1 MGMIEQRMGS
11 PNLSPEE
18 KQSLN
23 SMLQNVTEEYSALRA
38 IYPNVAIPTPSE
50 QQPPMGYPNAQG
62 SSMPVYAMPP
72 AASIETAP
80 AASSDVA
87 SDVAPAASSDV
98 ASDVAPAVSSGVAS
112 EATSTVPAEAPS
124 ESQASFPELPKLED
138 DAIAQEEPMTER
150 TIVNDIKHSWDTGV
164 NNMKEYMKDPHV
176 SGVVVA

>member
-62 SSMPVYAMPP
+62 SSMPVYVMPP

-80 AASSDVA
+80 AAST
-87 SDVAPAASSDV
+87 
-98 ASDVAPAVSSGVAS
+98 AVPSEVAS
-112 EATSTVPAEAPS
+112 EATSAAPAEAPS
-124 ESQASFPELPKLED
+124 EAPAESQATFPELPKLED

-150 TIVNDIKHSWDTGV
+150 TIVNDLKHSWDTGV

-176 SGVVVA
+176 SGVVMACRVVQGGPPEGF

>member
-62 SSMPVYAMPP
+62 SSMPVYVMPP

-80 AASSDVA
+80 AAST
-87 SDVAPAASSDV
+87 
-98 ASDVAPAVSSGVAS
+98 AVPSEVAS
-112 EATSTVPAEAPS
+112 EATSAAPAEAPS
-124 ESQASFPELPKLED
+124 EAPAESQATFPELPKLED

-150 TIVNDIKHSWDTGV
+150 TIVNDLKHSWDTGV

-176 SGVVVA
+176 SGVVMA

>member
-1 MGMIEQRMGS
+1 MGS

-38 IYPNVAIPTPSE
+38 TYPNVAIPTPSE

-72 AASIETAP
+72 AAS
-80 AASSDVA
+80 
-87 SDVAPAASSDV
+87 
-98 ASDVAPAVSSGVAS
+98 SGVAS

-124 ESQASFPELPKLED
+124 EAPAESQASFPELPKLED
-138 DAIAQEEPMTER
+138 GAIAQEEPMTER
-150 TIVNDIKHSWDTGV
+150 TIVNDLKHSWDTGV

>member
-62 SSMPVYAMPP
+62 SSMPVYVMPP

-80 AASSDVA
+80 AAST
-87 SDVAPAASSDV
+87 
-98 ASDVAPAVSSGVAS
+98 AVPSEVAS
-112 EATSTVPAEAPS
+112 EATSAAPAEAPS
-124 ESQASFPELPKLED
+124 EAPAESQATFPELPKLED

-150 TIVNDIKHSWDTGV
+150 TIVNDLKHSWDTGV

>member
-38 IYPNVAIPTPSE
+38 IYPDVAIPTPNE

-62 SSMPVYAMPP
+62 SSMPVYVMPP

-80 AASSDVA
+80 AASTE
-87 SDVAPAASSDV
+87 VAP
-98 ASDVAPAVSSGVAS
+98 
-112 EATSTVPAEAPS
+112 
-124 ESQASFPELPKLED
+124 ESQAAFPELPKLED
-138 DAIAQEEPMTER
+138 EAIAQEVPTTER
-150 TIVNDIKHSWDTGV
+150 NIVDDIKHSWETGV
-164 NNMKEYMKDPHV
+164 NNVREYMKDPHV
-176 SGVVVA
+176 GVLTMM

>member
-1 MGMIEQRMGS
+1 MIEQRMGS
-11 PNLSPEE
+11 PSLSPEE

-62 SSMPVYAMPP
+62 SSMPVYVMPP

-80 AASSDVA
+80 AAST
-87 SDVAPAASSDV
+87 
-98 ASDVAPAVSSGVAS
+98 AVPSEVAS
-112 EATSTVPAEAPS
+112 EATSAAPAEAPS
-124 ESQASFPELPKLED
+124 EAPAESQATFPELPKLED

-150 TIVNDIKHSWDTGV
+150 TIVNDLKHSWDTGV

-176 SGVVVA
+176 SGVVMA

>member
-62 SSMPVYAMPP
+62 SMSVYAMPP
-72 AASIETAP
+72 AASTE
-80 AASSDVA
+80 
-87 SDVAPAASSDV
+87 VAP
-98 ASDVAPAVSSGVAS
+98 
-112 EATSTVPAEAPS
+112 
-124 ESQASFPELPKLED
+124 ESQAAFPELPKLED
-138 DAIAQEEPMTER
+138 EAIAQEVPTTER
-150 TIVNDIKHSWDTGV
+150 NIVDDIKHSWDTGV
-164 NNMKEYMKDPHV
+164 NNVREYMKDPQV
-176 SGVVVA
+176 GVLTMM

>member
-23 SMLQNVTEEYSALRA
+23 SMLQNVTEESSALRA
-38 IYPNVAIPTPSE
+38 TYPNVAIPTPSE

-72 AASIETAP
+72 AAS
-80 AASSDVA
+80 
-87 SDVAPAASSDV
+87 
-98 ASDVAPAVSSGVAS
+98 SGVAS
-112 EATSTVPAEAPS
+112 EATSTVPAEAPSEAPS

>member
-1 MGMIEQRMGS
+1 MIEQRMGS

-62 SSMPVYAMPP
+62 SSMPVYVMPP

-80 AASSDVA
+80 AAST
-87 SDVAPAASSDV
+87 
-98 ASDVAPAVSSGVAS
+98 AVPSEVAS
-112 EATSTVPAEAPS
+112 EATSAAPAEAPS
-124 ESQASFPELPKLED
+124 EAPAESQATFPELPKLED

-150 TIVNDIKHSWDTGV
+150 TIVNDLKHSWDTGV

-176 SGVVVA
+176 SGVVMA

>member
-38 IYPNVAIPTPSE
+38 IYPNVAIPTPSK

-62 SSMPVYAMPP
+62 SSMPVYVMPP

-80 AASSDVA
+80 AAST
-87 SDVAPAASSDV
+87 
-98 ASDVAPAVSSGVAS
+98 AVPSEVAS
-112 EATSTVPAEAPS
+112 EATSAAPAEAPS
-124 ESQASFPELPKLED
+124 EAPAESQATFPELPKLED

-150 TIVNDIKHSWDTGV
+150 TIVNDLKHSWDTGV

-176 SGVVVA
+176 SGVVMA

>member
-38 IYPNVAIPTPSE
+38 TYPNVAIPTPSE

-72 AASIETAP
+72 AAS
-80 AASSDVA
+80 
-87 SDVAPAASSDV
+87 
-98 ASDVAPAVSSGVAS
+98 SGVAS

-124 ESQASFPELPKLED
+124 EAPAESQASFPELPKLED
-138 DAIAQEEPMTER
+138 GAIAQEEPMTER
-150 TIVNDIKHSWDTGV
+150 TIVNDLKHSWDTGV

>member
-18 KQSLN
+18 KQSLS

-62 SSMPVYAMPP
+62 SSMPVYVMPP

-80 AASSDVA
+80 AAST
-87 SDVAPAASSDV
+87 
-98 ASDVAPAVSSGVAS
+98 AVPSEVAS
-112 EATSTVPAEAPS
+112 EATSAAPAEAPS
-124 ESQASFPELPKLED
+124 EAPAESQATFPELPKLED

-150 TIVNDIKHSWDTGV
+150 TIVNDLKHSWDTGV

-176 SGVVVA
+176 SGVVMA

>member
-62 SSMPVYAMPP
+62 SSMPVYANP
-72 AASIETAP
+72 
-80 AASSDVA
+80 ASSE
-87 SDVAPAASSDV
+87 VAP
-98 ASDVAPAVSSGVAS
+98 
-112 EATSTVPAEAPS
+112 
-124 ESQASFPELPKLED
+124 ESQAAFPELPKLED
-138 DAIAQEEPMTER
+138 EAIAQEVPTTER
-150 TIVNDIKHSWDTGV
+150 NIVDDIKHSWDTGV
-164 NNMKEYMKDPHV
+164 NNVREYMKDPHV
-176 SGVVVA
+176 GVVVMA

>member
-38 IYPNVAIPTPSE
+38 IYPDVAIPTPNE

-72 AASIETAP
+72 AASSE
-80 AASSDVA
+80 
-87 SDVAPAASSDV
+87 
-98 ASDVAPAVSSGVAS
+98 VAS

-124 ESQASFPELPKLED
+124 EAPAESQASFPELPKLED
-138 DAIAQEEPMTER
+138 GAIAQEEPMTER
-150 TIVNDIKHSWDTGV
+150 TIVNDLKHSWDTGV

>member
-62 SSMPVYAMPP
+62 SSMPVYVMPP

-80 AASSDVA
+80 AAST
-87 SDVAPAASSDV
+87 
-98 ASDVAPAVSSGVAS
+98 AVPSEVAS
-112 EATSTVPAEAPS
+112 EATSAAPAEAPS
-124 ESQASFPELPKLED
+124 EAPAESQATFPELPKLED
-138 DAIAQEEPMTER
+138 GAIAQEEPMTER
-150 TIVNDIKHSWDTGV
+150 TIVNDLKHSWDTGV

-176 SGVVVA
+176 SGVVMA

>member
-1 MGMIEQRMGS
+1 MIEQRMGS

-38 IYPNVAIPTPSE
+38 ISPNVAIPTPSE

-62 SSMPVYAMPP
+62 SSMPVYVMPP

-80 AASSDVA
+80 AAST
-87 SDVAPAASSDV
+87 
-98 ASDVAPAVSSGVAS
+98 AVPSEVAS
-112 EATSTVPAEAPS
+112 EATSAAPAEAPS
-124 ESQASFPELPKLED
+124 EAPVESQATFPELPKLED

-150 TIVNDIKHSWDTGV
+150 TIVNDLKHSWDTGV

-176 SGVVVA
+176 SGVVMA

>member
-62 SSMPVYAMPP
+62 SMSVYAMPP
-72 AASIETAP
+72 AASTEASTAVP
-80 AASSDVA
+80 SE
-87 SDVAPAASSDV
+87 
-98 ASDVAPAVSSGVAS
+98 VAS
-112 EATSTVPAEAPS
+112 EATSAAPAEAPS
-124 ESQASFPELPKLED
+124 EAPAESQATFPELPKLED

-150 TIVNDIKHSWDTGV
+150 TIVNDLKHSWDTGV

-176 SGVVVA
+176 SGVVMA

>member
-18 KQSLN
+18 KQSLS

-62 SSMPVYAMPP
+62 SSMPVYVMPP

-80 AASSDVA
+80 TAST
-87 SDVAPAASSDV
+87 
-98 ASDVAPAVSSGVAS
+98 AVPSEVAS
-112 EATSTVPAEAPS
+112 EATSAAPAEAPS
-124 ESQASFPELPKLED
+124 EAPAESQATFPELPKLED

-150 TIVNDIKHSWDTGV
+150 TIVNDLKHSWDTGV

-176 SGVVVA
+176 SGVVMA

>member
-1 MGMIEQRMGS
+1 MGMIEQRMGI

-62 SSMPVYAMPP
+62 SMPVYAMPP
-72 AASIETAP
+72 AVSSEAAP
-80 AASSDVA
+80 VASSE
-87 SDVAPAASSDV
+87 
-98 ASDVAPAVSSGVAS
+98 VSS
-112 EATSTVPAEAPS
+112 EAPAEA
-124 ESQASFPELPKLED
+124 QATFPELPKLGDE
-138 DAIAQEEPMTER
+138 AIAQEEPTTER
-150 TIVNDIKHSWDTGV
+150 SIVNDIKRSWDTGV

>member
-1 MGMIEQRMGS
+1 MGMIELRMGS

-62 SSMPVYAMPP
+62 SSMPVYVMPP

-80 AASSDVA
+80 AAST
-87 SDVAPAASSDV
+87 
-98 ASDVAPAVSSGVAS
+98 AVPSEVAS
-112 EATSTVPAEAPS
+112 EATSAAPAEAPS
-124 ESQASFPELPKLED
+124 EAPAESQATFPELPKLED

-150 TIVNDIKHSWDTGV
+150 TIVNDLKHSWDTGV

-176 SGVVVA
+176 SGVVMA

>member
-1 MGMIEQRMGS
+1 MGVIEQRMGL

-18 KQSLN
+18 KQSLT

-62 SSMPVYAMPP
+62 SSMPVYVMPP

-80 AASSDVA
+80 AAST
-87 SDVAPAASSDV
+87 
-98 ASDVAPAVSSGVAS
+98 AVPSEVAS
-112 EATSTVPAEAPS
+112 EATSAAPAEAPS
-124 ESQASFPELPKLED
+124 EAPAESQATFPELPKLED

-150 TIVNDIKHSWDTGV
+150 TIVNDLKHSWDTGV

-176 SGVVVA
+176 SGVVMA

>member
-38 IYPNVAIPTPSE
+38 TYPNVAIPTPSE

-72 AASIETAP
+72 AAS
-80 AASSDVA
+80 
-87 SDVAPAASSDV
+87 
-98 ASDVAPAVSSGVAS
+98 SGVAS

-124 ESQASFPELPKLED
+124 EAPAESQASFPELPKLED

-176 SGVVVA
+176 SGVVMA

>member
-62 SSMPVYAMPP
+62 SSMPVYVMPP

-80 AASSDVA
+80 AA
-87 SDVAPAASSDV
+87 PT
-98 ASDVAPAVSSGVAS
+98 AVPSEVAS
-112 EATSTVPAEAPS
+112 EATSAAPAEAPS
-124 ESQASFPELPKLED
+124 EAPAESQATFPELPKLED

-150 TIVNDIKHSWDTGV
+150 TIVNDLKHSWDTGV

-176 SGVVVA
+176 SGVVMA

>member
-1 MGMIEQRMGS
+1 MGVIEQRMGL

-18 KQSLN
+18 KQSLT

-72 AASIETAP
+72 AAS
-80 AASSDVA
+80 SGV
-87 SDVAPAASSDV
+87 VPAASSDV

-124 ESQASFPELPKLED
+124 ESQATFPELPKLED

-150 TIVNDIKHSWDTGV
+150 TIVNDLKHSWDTGV

-176 SGVVVA
+176 SGVVMA

>member
-1 MGMIEQRMGS
+1 MIEQRMGS

-38 IYPNVAIPTPSE
+38 IYPNVAIPTPSA

-62 SSMPVYAMPP
+62 SSMPVYVMPP

-80 AASSDVA
+80 AAS
-87 SDVAPAASSDV
+87 
-98 ASDVAPAVSSGVAS
+98 PAVPSEVAS
-112 EATSTVPAEAPS
+112 EATSAAPAEAPS
-124 ESQASFPELPKLED
+124 EAPAEAQATFPELPKLED

-150 TIVNDIKHSWDTGV
+150 TIVNDLKHSWDTGV

-176 SGVVVA
+176 SGVVMA